1 MQEIARKGDLD
12 LVLGWGRAGIVMLG
26 DDIQIDELDVRV
38 EMVIGDCV
46 MESVMERDCCV
57 RVISWGGG
65 GGVGEVIVVM

>member
-46 MESVMERDCCV
+46 MERDCCV

-65 GGVGEVIVVM
+65 GGGVGEVIVVM